1 MSGKRAVTIDGDIV
15 LRPYEKRRIA
25 LALLQSAIPGEDDA
39 NYLWTLRTHSSWLRH
54 KIDDAEPENEAIN
67 GIEGD
72 DANEDY
78 NESEDSDN
86 FSEDDTE

>member
-1 MSGKRAVTIDGDIV
+1 
-15 LRPYEKRRIA
+15 
-25 LALLQSAIPGEDDA
+25 
-39 NYLWTLRTHSSWLRH
+39 LWTLRTHSSWLRH